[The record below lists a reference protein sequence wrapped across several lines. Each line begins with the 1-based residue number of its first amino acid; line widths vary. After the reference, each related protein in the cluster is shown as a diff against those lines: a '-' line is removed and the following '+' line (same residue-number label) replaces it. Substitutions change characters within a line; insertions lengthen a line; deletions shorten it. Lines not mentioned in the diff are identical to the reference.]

1 MHVCLL
7 CMYVYTFMYT
17 FVDLLVRKF
26 LFYQIISSFLQLM
39 QNINTNGILH
49 SPSLSLCSKDFSEK
63 GTISQVEISMRNPLF
78 YSMHLMSLN
87 FWLG

>member
-17 FVDLLVRKF
+17 YVDLLVRKF

-49 SPSLSLCSKDFSEK
+49 SPSLSLYSKYFSEER
-63 GTISQVEISMRNPLF
+63 GISQVEISMRIPLF
-78 YSMHLMSLN
+78 YSKNLMNLN